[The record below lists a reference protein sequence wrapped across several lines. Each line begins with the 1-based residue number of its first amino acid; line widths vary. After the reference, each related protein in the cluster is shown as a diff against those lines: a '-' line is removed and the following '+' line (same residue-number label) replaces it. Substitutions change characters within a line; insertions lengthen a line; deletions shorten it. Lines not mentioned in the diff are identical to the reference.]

1 MDKYE
6 KKSVFD
12 RLKPASDVEMADS
25 TSSDS
30 IVRIG
35 KVSSS
40 IFNRLGGYDEIK
52 KKVEKQSVSFSG
64 ILRNSPIEQVKFIF

>member
-12 RLKPASDVEMADS
+12 RLKTHDVEMADS
-25 TSSDS
+25 TSNELT
-30 IVRIG
+30 RMG

-40 IFNRLGGYDEIK
+40 IFARLGDYKEIDK
-52 KKVEKQSVSFSG
+52 NSIAFSG
-64 ILRNSPIEQVKFIF
+64 ILKNSPIQQVKWLKLYLT